1 MLDESHLPTEHT
13 SQSSQIRT
21 KRRRNHIDRSR
32 CVALRSDRYL
42 VEEGRLH
49 VGGLPS
55 GQESLSRRPFS
66 AHPRLV
72 SGHGHRGGRQ
82 SKFENT
88 ANRTA
93 ANATNAKNERSRAT
107 IGVAERLLFLHRLFV
122 ALSRMRPLPSIR
134 PPPHSPPSR
143 DFFLITNRE
152 PTTAER
158 EEGHNL
164 SKFDG
169 K

>member
-1 MLDESHLPTEHT
+1 MWGIE
-13 SQSSQIRT
+13 
-21 KRRRNHIDRSR
+21 K
-32 CVALRSDRYL
+32 RYL